1 MGRLRVVSGHLRVV
15 RWTCEAEG
23 WSEGGVPPVGRVR
36 SIVFV
41 TRGILFFLV
50 VALVVM
56 VMWKAETWH
65 VTGEVVR
72 RCPCM
77 WFGVHVRDS
86 TVLIYL
92 VSRGTGDR
100 GGGSL
105 EEKQNS
111 KECWEGEEEIMR
123 RKGLD

>member
-56 VMWKAETWH
+56 VMWFDGIH
-65 VTGEVVR
+65 VCG
-72 RCPCM
+72 
-77 WFGVHVRDS
+77 S
-86 TVLIYL
+86 
-92 VSRGTGDR
+92 VSMYVIR
-100 GGGSL
+100 
-105 EEKQNS
+105 Q
-111 KECWEGEEEIMR
+111 C
-123 RKGLD
+123 